1 MAVALVWNSKR
12 RKGTSKHMSHQSD
25 LIAENILAYLDQ
37 HERKELLRFITCG
50 SVDDGKSTLIG
61 RLLFDS
67 KMIYEDQLAQLET
80 ESKVHGTTGGGFDP
94 ALVTD
99 GLKAEREQG
108 ITIDVAYRYFS
119 TAKRKFIIADTPG
132 HEQYTRNMA
141 TGASTADLAI
151 ILIDARYGVLTQTK
165 RHSFIVSLLGIRHVV
180 VTINKMDL
188 VGYSQERFDE
198 ICSDYRDFVSRLD
211 LPDLHFI
218 PIAALHGENVVDP
231 SVNMPWYR
239 GSTLMNFLESVYIG
253 SDRNLEDFRL
263 PVQIVNRPN
272 LDFRGFCG
280 TVASGI
286 IRQGDQIM
294 VLPSKRT
301 SKVERI
307 VTQDGDL
314 KEAFSSQSITLV
326 LEDEVDCSRGD
337 MIVRPGNVP
346 KISNSFDATIVWMS
360 SDPMVPGKTYLFKH
374 TTQTV
379 TGQVDSL
386 KYRVDVNTLHRTPAP
401 DLQLNEIGRCA
412 VTLSQPIFF
421 DAYRR
426 NRGTGAF
433 IIIDRMSNTTVGAGM
448 ISDRDSAKQ
457 TTAAWEIT
465 DEQTETG
472 RRSVSDVT
480 ESERS
485 ARFGQ
490 KAATILFTG
499 VTGTGKST
507 IARAVERALFDDGRA
522 VAVLD
527 GELMRRGV
535 NMDLGYTVE
544 DRSENLRRSAHV
556 AKLMNDNGL
565 ICLGAFVAP
574 SQSVRER
581 VSDVIGKDRFL
592 TVHCTASESIC
603 RQRDTKGHYAAAEA
617 GKLPNFPGVSAVYEP
632 PEEPDLLLDTSD
644 LSVEECVS
652 AVLELLKANQVIR

>member
-1 MAVALVWNSKR
+1 
-12 RKGTSKHMSHQSD
+12 MSHQSE

-180 VTINKMDL
+180 VAINKMDL
-188 VGYSQERFDE
+188 AGYSQDRFEE
-198 ICSDYRDFVSRLD
+198 ICKDYRDFVSRLD

-218 PIAALHGENVVDP
+218 PIVALHGENVVDP

-253 SDRNLEDFRL
+253 SDRNLEDFRM

-307 VTQDGDL
+307 VSQDGDL
-314 KEAFSSQSITLV
+314 KEAFCPQSITLV

-346 KISNSFDATIVWMS
+346 KISNAFDATIVWMS
-360 SDPMVPGKTYLFKH
+360 TDAMVPGKTYLFKH

-379 TGQVDSL
+379 TGQIDSL

-412 VTLSQPIFF
+412 VTLSQPIYF

-465 DEQTETG
+465 DEQTVTG
-472 RRSVSDVT
+472 QRSVSDVT
-480 ESERS
+480 EAERT

-490 KAATILFTG
+490 KAATVLFTG
-499 VTGTGKST
+499 LTGTGKST

-535 NMDLGYTVE
+535 NVDLGYTVE

-556 AKLMNDNGL
+556 AKLLNDNGL

-574 SQSVRER
+574 SQLVRER
-581 VSDVIGKDRFL
+581 VADVIGKDRFI
-592 TVHCTASESIC
+592 TIHCTASESVC
-603 RQRDTKGHYAAAEA
+603 RQRDTKGHYSAAEA
-617 GKLPNFPGVSAVYEP
+617 GKMPNFPGVSAVYEP
-632 PEEPDLLLDTSD
+632 PEDPDLILDTGE
-644 LSVEECVS
+644 LSVDESVS
-652 AVLELLKANQVIR
+652 AVLELLRANQIIR

>member
-1 MAVALVWNSKR
+1 
-12 RKGTSKHMSHQSD
+12 
-25 LIAENILAYLDQ
+25 
-37 HERKELLRFITCG
+37 
-50 SVDDGKSTLIG
+50 
-61 RLLFDS
+61 
-67 KMIYEDQLAQLET
+67 
-80 ESKVHGTTGGGFDP
+80 
-94 ALVTD
+94 
-99 GLKAEREQG
+99 
-108 ITIDVAYRYFS
+108 
-119 TAKRKFIIADTPG
+119 
-132 HEQYTRNMA
+132 MA

-180 VTINKMDL
+180 VAINKMDL
-188 VGYSQERFDE
+188 VGYSQERYDE

-231 SVNMPWYR
+231 SINMPWYR

-294 VLPSKRT
+294 VLPSKRI

-314 KEAFSSQSITLV
+314 KEAFCPQSITIV

-360 SDPMVPGKTYLFKH
+360 SDAMVPGKTYLFKH

-412 VTLSQPIFF
+412 VTLSQPIYF

-448 ISDRDSAKQ
+448 ISDRDSAKK
-457 TTAAWEIT
+457 TSAAWEIT

-472 RRSVSDVT
+472 QRSVSDVT
-480 ESERS
+480 EAERT

-490 KAATILFTG
+490 KAATVLFTG
-499 VTGTGKST
+499 LTGTGKST

-535 NMDLGYTVE
+535 NVDLGYTVE

-556 AKLMNDNGL
+556 AKLINDNGL

-581 VSDVIGKDRFL
+581 VADVIGKDRFI
-592 TVHCTASESIC
+592 TVHCTASESVC

-617 GKLPNFPGVSAVYEP
+617 GKMPNFPGVSAVYEP
-632 PEEPDLLLDTSD
+632 PEEPDLVLDTGD
-644 LSVEECVS
+644 LSVDECVS
-652 AVLELLKANQVIR
+652 AVLELLKANKIIR

>member
-1 MAVALVWNSKR
+1 
-12 RKGTSKHMSHQSD
+12 MSHQSD
-25 LIAENILAYLDQ
+25 LIAENILEYLDQ

-180 VTINKMDL
+180 VAINKMDL
-188 VGYSQERFDE
+188 VGYSQNRYDE
-198 ICSDYRDFVSRLD
+198 ICNDYRDFGSRLD

-239 GSTLMNFLESVYIG
+239 GNTLMNLLESVYIG
-253 SDRNLEDFRL
+253 SDRNLKDFRL
-263 PVQIVNRPN
+263 PIQMVNRPN

-286 IRQGDQIM
+286 IRRGDEII
-294 VLPSKRT
+294 VLPSKRA

-307 VTQDGDL
+307 VTHDGDL
-314 KEAFSSQSITLV
+314 QEAFCSQSITLV

-360 SDPMVPGKTYLFKH
+360 SDAMVPGKTYLFKH
-374 TTQTV
+374 TTQTIN
-379 TGQVDSL
+379 GQIDSL
-386 KYRVDVNTLHRTPAP
+386 RYRVDVNTLHSIPAP
-401 DLQLNEIGRCA
+401 SLHLNEIGRCA
-412 VTLSQPIFF
+412 VILSQPIYF
-421 DAYRR
+421 DAYHR

-433 IIIDRMSNTTVGAGM
+433 IIIDRISNTTVGAGM
-448 ISDRDSAKQ
+448 ISDLDSAKKP
-457 TTAAWEIT
+457 TAAWET
-465 DEQTETG
+465 SVEETQTG

-480 ESERS
+480 ESERA

-490 KAATILFTG
+490 KATTVLFTG
-499 VTGTGKST
+499 LTGTGKST

-522 VAVLD
+522 VTVLD

-535 NMDLGYTVE
+535 NVDLGYTVE
-544 DRSENLRRSAHV
+544 DRSENLRRSAHI
-556 AKLMNDNGL
+556 AKLINDNGL

-581 VSDVIGKDRFL
+581 VADVIGKDRFI
-592 TVHCTASESIC
+592 TVHCTASESVC

-617 GKLPNFPGVSAVYEP
+617 GKLPNFPGVSAIYEP
-632 PEEPDLLLDTSD
+632 PEEPDLVLDTGD
-644 LSVEECVS
+644 LSVDECVS
-652 AVLELLKANQVIR
+652 AVLELLKANKIIR

>member
-1 MAVALVWNSKR
+1 
-12 RKGTSKHMSHQSD
+12 MSHQSD
-25 LIAENILAYLDQ
+25 LIAKDILAYLKQ
-37 HERKELLRFITCG
+37 HEQKELLRFITCG

-67 KMIYEDQLAQLET
+67 KMLYEDQLAQLET

-180 VTINKMDL
+180 VAINKMDL

-198 ICSDYRDFVSRLD
+198 ICKDYRDFVSRLD

-218 PIAALHGENVVDP
+218 PIVALHGENLVDP
-231 SVNMPWYR
+231 STNMPWYK
-239 GSTLMNFLESVYIG
+239 GTTLMNFLETVYIG

-263 PVQIVNRPN
+263 PVQYVNRPN
-272 LDFRGFCG
+272 LDYRGFCG

-286 IRQGDQIM
+286 IRKGDQIM

-301 SKVERI
+301 SKVKRI

-314 KEAFSSQSITLV
+314 EEAFSSQSITL
-326 LEDEVDCSRGD
+326 LFEDEVDCSRGD

-346 KISNSFDATIVWMS
+346 KMSNGFDATIVWMS
-360 SDPMVPGKTYLFKH
+360 AEAMVPGKTYLFKH

-379 TGQVDSL
+379 TGQIDSL

-401 DLQLNEIGRCA
+401 DLQLNEIGRCS
-412 VTLSQPIFF
+412 VTLSQQLYF

-426 NRGTGAF
+426 NRFTGSF
-433 IIIDRMSNTTVGAGM
+433 IIIDRINNTTVGAGM
-448 ISDRDSAKQ
+448 ISDRDSAKAA
-457 TTAAWEIT
+457 TAAWEST
-465 DEQTETG
+465 DSQ
-472 RRSVSDVT
+472 VSDKQEQLSSVT
-480 ESERS
+480 DSERA

-490 KAATILFTG
+490 KPATVLFTG
-499 VTGTGKST
+499 LTGTGKTT
-507 IARAVERALFDDGRA
+507 IARAVERALFDEGRA
-522 VAVLD
+522 VSVLD
-527 GELMRRGV
+527 GEQMRKGV
-535 NMDLGYTVE
+535 NIDLGYTVE
-544 DRSENLRRSAHV
+544 ERSENLRRSAHV
-556 AKLMNDNGL
+556 AKLFNDNGM
-565 ICLGAFVAP
+565 ICLAAFVAP
-574 SQSVRER
+574 NQSVRER
-581 VSDVIGKDRFL
+581 VAEVIGKDRFL
-592 TVHCTASESIC
+592 TIHCTADESI
-603 RQRDTKGHYAAAEA
+603 RKARDTKAAGRMEPAVDSNKALYEIPEDPDMILNTGDLNVAE
-617 GKLPNFPGVSAVYEP
+617 S
-632 PEEPDLLLDTSD
+632 
-644 LSVEECVS
+644 VS
-652 AVLELLKANQVIR
+652 AVLELLKAKGFVR